1 MIGGLI
7 QFMNLSLAG
16 KTYVVMG
23 VANKRSIAWGIARS
37 LHNAGA
43 RLIFTYAGERLESS
57 VRELANSLE
66 AEGTLVLPCDVT
78 SDEDIAKC
86 FAEIKDAAGTIHG
99 VAHCIAFAK
108 TEELKGDYMNTTREG
123 FLLAHNISSYSLTAV
138 AKEAKELMTEGGS
151 IVTLTYLGGER
162 AIQNYNVMGV
172 AKASLDASVRYLAAD
187 LGKDGIRVNS
197 ISAGPIRTLSAKGVG
212 DFNSILREI
221 EEKAPLRRTTT
232 PEEVGDTAVFLFSEL
247 SRGIT
252 GENIHVDSGYHIL

>member
-1 MIGGLI
+1 
-7 QFMNLSLAG
+7 
-16 KTYVVMG
+16 MG

-43 RLIFTYAGERLESS
+43 RLIFTYAGERLESN
-57 VRELANSLE
+57 VRELANSLK

-86 FAEIKDAAGTIHG
+86 FAEIKKAAGTIHG
-99 VAHCIAFAK
+99 IAHCIAFAK
-108 TEELKGDYMNTTREG
+108 TEELKGEYMNTTRDG
-123 FLLAHNISSYSLTAV
+123 FLLAQNISSYSLTAV
-138 AKEAKELMTEGGS
+138 AKEARGIMTEGGS

-187 LGKDGIRVNS
+187 LGKENIRVNS

-212 DFNSILREI
+212 DFNSILKEI
-221 EEKAPLRRTTT
+221 EETAPLRRTTT
-232 PEEVGDTAVFLFSEL
+232 PEEVGDTAVFLFSDL